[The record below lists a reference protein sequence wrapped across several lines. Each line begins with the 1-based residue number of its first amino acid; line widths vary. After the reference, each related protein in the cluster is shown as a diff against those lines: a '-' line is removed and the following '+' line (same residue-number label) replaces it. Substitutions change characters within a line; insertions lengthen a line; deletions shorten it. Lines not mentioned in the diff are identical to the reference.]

1 MKLSEHFN
9 RSEFACK
16 CGCGF
21 DTVDAELI
29 LVLEEIRSIFHKP
42 INISSGARCAEH
54 NAEQGGKPNSQ
65 HLLGRAADIW
75 ITGTSPLDIYNFIG
89 SVYPDSYGLAVYRT
103 FVHIDTRNK
112 KARW

>member
-29 LVLEEIRSIFHKP
+29 EVLEEIRGIYQRP
-42 INISSGARCAEH
+42 VVINSGSRCYEY
-54 NAEQGGKPNSQ
+54 NKSVGGGKNSQ
-65 HLLGRAADIW
+65 HLLGRAADID
-75 ITGTSPLDIYNFIG
+75 ISGTSPLDVQSYIDG
-89 SVYPDSYGLAVYRT
+89 VYPDSYGLGRYSNFT
-103 FVHIDTRNK
+103 HIDTRNK